1 MIASECTRLLTVCA
15 GIWPAMRL
23 EEHTVETWA
32 MVLDDV
38 PYIDAAEAL
47 RVIAR
52 TQRTPPAVADVMREV
67 RRTWDARESAAGI
80 LPTPNVD
87 PDDVK
92 GYRAEQGAIRHA
104 VRRGTFNREEYATG
118 RVTLTGRRPFGVL
131 EQAGRTGDTERVRA
145 ILAGTPA

>member
-1 MIASECTRLLTVCA
+1 MNPTDCTRLLTVAA

-38 PYIDAAEAL
+38 PYLDAAEAL

-52 TQRTPPAVADVMREV
+52 TQHNPPAVADVMREV
-67 RRTWDARESAAGI
+67 RRTWDRRESEAGM

-87 PDDVK
+87 PDDWK
-92 GYRAEQGAIRHA
+92 GYQREQGAIRHA
-104 VRRGTFNREEYATG
+104 IRRGTFNAEEYATG
-118 RVTLTGRRPFGVL
+118 RVTLTGRRPFGVVNS
-131 EQAGRTGDTERVRA
+131 GRQGDTERVKA